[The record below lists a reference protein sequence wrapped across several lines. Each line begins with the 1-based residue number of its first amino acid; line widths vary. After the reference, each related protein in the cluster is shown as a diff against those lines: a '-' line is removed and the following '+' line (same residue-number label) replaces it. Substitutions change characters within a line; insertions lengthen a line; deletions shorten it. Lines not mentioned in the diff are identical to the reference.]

1 MIAKYV
7 YLFLSLGITIYLL
20 RKHRPHHTLVSL
32 MVCFWIFVSDLA
44 NTPEFIIKIPGAP
57 FELQPLRTLLLT
69 FLGFLFIKRVL
80 DKYRKGKQSD
90 EAITSVK
97 PSYEAYLEAYVVIL
111 LIVYVVH
118 YSLLGPAEFVVLV
131 SAVLSFYVIYVTV
144 KKTADP
150 AMIRM
155 IRDAVILVA
164 VISSLVAVVQL
175 LVDSSFL
182 RVNPTFSR
190 PAFGGVLRSTGV
202 FRDDYMHAYVVIVGL
217 IWALFTVNNG
227 IKKVVIISIM
237 LIGILF
243 GFMRMGYVVIF
254 VVLTHYFYFMYRGN
268 PQLKILLVVASVI
281 LAVVSIGW
289 VVTSGIMESTV
300 AQERMLDEGTA
311 EIRGK
316 LYGQAIESSIKSFSS
331 FLIGYGTSE
340 HPEYYEAMFKVTQSN
355 RWATGEA
362 GGWHNLYLETLFFH
376 GIIATVVLIIF
387 LLLATAY
394 FYKLGVREEET
405 MLIPFYCLLSFVI
418 ANLSL
423 SLPVYSNFGILIGI
437 TCAVALSQRKRYVN
451 QQLSKTVKT
460 TS

>member
-1 MIAKYV
+1 MVAKYI
-7 YLFLSLGITIYLL
+7 YLILSLGITVYLL
-20 RKHRPHHTLVSL
+20 RKHRPRHTLVSL

-44 NTPEFIIKIPGAP
+44 NTPEFIVKIPGAP

-69 FLGFLFIKRVL
+69 FLGFLFLKTIL
-80 DKYRKGKQSD
+80 DRYRKKSLSN
-90 EAITSVK
+90 EEIASVK
-97 PSYEAYLEAYVVIL
+97 PRYEVYLEAYVVIL
-111 LIVYVVH
+111 LVVYIVH
-118 YSLLGPAEFVVLV
+118 YSQLGPAEFVVLV

-155 IRDAVILVA
+155 IRDAIILVA
-164 VISSLVAVVQL
+164 IISSLVAVIQL

-182 RVNPTFSR
+182 RMHPTFRR
-190 PAFGGVLRSTGV
+190 PAFGGLLRSTGV

-217 IWALFTVNNG
+217 IWTLFTVNNG
-227 IKKVVIISIM
+227 IKKTIIIGIM

-254 VVLTHYFYFMYRGN
+254 VVLTHYFYFVYSGN
-268 PQLKILLVVASVI
+268 PQLKILLVVVSVI

-289 VVTSGIMESTV
+289 VVTSGIMESSV

-311 EIRGK
+311 EIRGR
-316 LYGQAIESSIKSFSS
+316 LYVQAVESSTKSVGS
-331 FLIGYGTSE
+331 FLFGYGTLA
-340 HPEYYEAMFKVTQSN
+340 HPEYYDAMYKVTNSN
-355 RWATGEA
+355 LWATGEV

-387 LLLATAY
+387 LFLATTY
-394 FYKLGVREEET
+394 FYKMGVRKDET
-405 MLIPFYCLLSFVI
+405 MLIPFYCLLSFII

-423 SLPVYSNFGILIGI
+423 ALPVYSNIGILVGI
-437 TCAVALSQRKRYVN
+437 TCAVALSQRKRQIN
-451 QQLSKTVKT
+451 QQLSKMAK
-460 TS
+460 SAS

>member
-1 MIAKYV
+1 MVAKYV
-7 YLFLSLGITIYLL
+7 YLALSLGITIYLL
-20 RKHRPHHTLVSL
+20 RRHRPQHTLVSFL
-32 MVCFWIFVSDLA
+32 VCFWIFVSDVA
-44 NTPEFIIKIPGAP
+44 NTPDFIIKIPGAP

-69 FLGFLFIKRVL
+69 FLGFLFVKMIL
-80 DKYRKGKQSD
+80 DKYRKKRPSGEEISS
-90 EAITSVK
+90 IR

-155 IRDAVILVA
+155 VRDAIITVA

-175 LVDSSFL
+175 LVDGSFL
-182 RVNPTFSR
+182 RVYPEFRR
-190 PAFGGVLRSTGV
+190 PAFGGLLRSTGV

-217 IWALFTVNNG
+217 IWTLFTVSNG
-227 IKKVVIISIM
+227 VKKAIIIGIM

-254 VVLTHYFYFMYRGN
+254 VVLVHYFYFMYRGN
-268 PQLKILLVVASVI
+268 AQLKLLLVIGSVI
-281 LAVVSIGW
+281 VAVAGMGW
-289 VVTSGIMESTV
+289 VITSGILESSV

-311 EIRGK
+311 EIRGR
-316 LYGQAIESSIKSFSS
+316 LYLQAIESSIKSTQS
-331 FLIGYGTSE
+331 FLFGYGTLE
-340 HPEYYEAMFKVTQSN
+340 HPEYYDAMYKVTGS
-355 RWATGEA
+355 RYWATGEV

-376 GIIATVVLIIF
+376 GIIAVAMLIVF
-387 LLLATAY
+387 LYLATRY
-394 FYKLGVREEET
+394 FYKLGTREDQT
-405 MLIPFYCLLSFVI
+405 MLIPFYCLLSFII

-423 SLPVYSNFGILIGI
+423 ALPIFSNFGIMVGI
-437 TCAVALSQRKRYVN
+437 TCALALSQRKEHVN
-451 QQLSKTVKT
+451 RQLSQSVKS